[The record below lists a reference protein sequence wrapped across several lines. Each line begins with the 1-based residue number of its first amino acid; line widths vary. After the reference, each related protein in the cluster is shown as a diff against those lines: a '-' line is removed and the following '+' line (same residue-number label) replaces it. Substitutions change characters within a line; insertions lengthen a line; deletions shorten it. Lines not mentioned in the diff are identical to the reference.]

1 MITRLGCK
9 EGSGRCVYNCI
20 FYLVCFSQTRP
31 KQELNQTSEVFLKK
45 KTCSRMKLKVPFI
58 DWRKPWILQ
67 EIAGIT
73 EGEMLL
79 PWVNFFSA
87 ESKQ

>member
-1 MITRLGCK
+1 
-9 EGSGRCVYNCI
+9 
-20 FYLVCFSQTRP
+20 
-31 KQELNQTSEVFLKK
+31 
-45 KTCSRMKLKVPFI
+45 MKLRVPFI
-58 DWRKPWILQ
+58 EWTKPWILQ
-67 EIAGIT
+67 EIAGIM